1 MTRLV
6 DWRGRLAAAIEI
18 YRRAPFAYGAADCAL
33 LALAA
38 VEAQTGRDIVP
49 AAWRRYHTELGALR
63 VMRRAGF
70 ASLADMAASV
80 LPEIHPSRAGLGDIM
95 AMPVQGPFGQALG
108 VCNGERVF
116 VFGREHDGL
125 GLVSRLGAVRAFRV
139 S

>member
-1 MTRLV
+1 MSRV
-6 DWRGRLAAAIEI
+6 MNWRSRLAAAIET
-18 YRRAPFAYGAADCAL
+18 YRRASFAYGAADCAL

-49 AAWRRYHTELGALR
+49 AAWRRYGTELGALR

-70 ASLADMAASV
+70 ASLADMAGSL
-80 LPEIHPSRAGLGDIM
+80 LPEIHPSRASLGDIM
-95 AMPVQGPFGQALG
+95 AMPVEGPFGQALG

-116 VFGREHDGL
+116 VFGREHHGL
-125 GLVSRLGAVRAFRV
+125 GLVSRLTAVRAFKV